1 MMYIY
6 CADILQSNIL
16 QYLILTI
23 FYLRNLMLPHY
34 TGWTVHGSVLT
45 KEVRGGIYSYT
56 DWNTV
61 AI

>member
-23 FYLRNLMLPHY
+23 FYLRNLTLPHY
-34 TGWTVHGSVLT
+34 ILT
-45 KEVRGGIYSYT
+45 HDGLFMVQF
-56 DWNTV
+56 
-61 AI
+61 